1 MYKNIPE
8 EMKHMKQWVCY
19 KAMSRGEKITKV
31 PVNPIS
37 GTPIDSNK
45 EDNWLEFEE
54 AVHYTGNKVV
64 SGIGFVFT
72 SEDDYVGI
80 DIDGCVGENGQFNKI
95 AEEILCQFEGRAY
108 AEYSPSGKGIHLITK
123 GIKESNRSKN
133 SECGL
138 EIYQNKRYFTVTGN
152 MLEGFSEIHSSSDK
166 INSICKIFLE
176 KGEEEEKVLLIV
188 DRKEKTDE
196 DLLEIMFRSKNGHRL
211 RSLYDGDWK
220 GYYSSQSEADLAL
233 CNALAFYTKK
243 DADQIDSLFRKS
255 GLNTIKW
262 DGIHYA
268 DGSTYGNVVIEKAI
282 KDTDAVYNPSN
293 DRSSVRTKETKNNMK
308 GQANEFPHWYMKG
321 SNSLTFMPGILAKHL
336 QSKEKLIYSSEHF
349 FQYENGVYQKIEE
362 QQMKK
367 KIQKHLLDEH
377 SKSSHVR
384 DTLEQLKNRVWYDGD
399 LFDSPLLKNKINC
412 KNGILNLTT
421 RKMEEH
427 SPELVT
433 TIQLNANYNESAS
446 CPTFDEFINSS
457 LSKKDVMI
465 AQELMG
471 YLLIP
476 ETVAE
481 KAFILHGPGR
491 TGKSTFLKLIEYIL
505 GKKNISN
512 VALQD
517 LSHQFKPSL
526 LFGKLANI
534 YADLP
539 NKALQDTS
547 LFKTLVSGD
556 SIVAEEKFRSPFS
569 FSNKARLLF
578 SCNELPANYVDR
590 TDGFYRRL
598 IILPFLRQVEESK
611 IDTALQFKLQN
622 EADGIVRWALE
633 GLERLITNNYQF
645 TKSETTENLLF
656 EYKKQSNNVI
666 WYVTE
671 FCELKV
677 DGVEYSQNLYH
688 HYKKTCLENNMQP
701 ISQTKFNKSL
711 DMEYKRNVLKTED
724 SSKRII
730 FKGITI
736 GKKL

>member
-8 EMKHMKQWVCY
+8 EMKRMKQWVCY
-19 KAMSRGEKITKV
+19 KAMPRGNKITKV
-31 PVNPIS
+31 PVNPIK

-45 EDNWLEFEE
+45 EDNWLDFEQ
-54 AVHYTGNKVV
+54 AIHYTRTNLV

-80 DIDGCVGENGQFNKI
+80 DIDGCVDDNGQFNKI

-108 AEYSPSGKGIHLITK
+108 VEYSPSGKGIHLITK
-123 GIKESNRSKN
+123 GMKESNRSKN
-133 SECGL
+133 SEYGL
-138 EIYQNKRYFTVTGN
+138 EIYQNKRFFTVTGN
-152 MLEGFSEIHSSSDK
+152 MLEGFSKIQWSSDK

-176 KGEEEEKVLLIV
+176 KGEEEEKVTLIV

-211 RSLYDGDWK
+211 RSLYDGDWQ
-220 GYYSSQSEADLAL
+220 GYYSSHSEADLAL
-233 CNALAFYTKK
+233 CNALAFYTNKV
-243 DADQIDSLFRKS
+243 ADQIDILFRNS
-255 GLNTIKW
+255 GLYRSKW

-282 KDTDAVYNPSN
+282 RDTEADYIPSN
-293 DRSSVRTKETKNNMK
+293 VSKSASKTDVKKSRSEQKN
-308 GQANEFPHWYMKG
+308 EIPHWYMKG

-336 QSKEKLIYSSEHF
+336 QSEGMLIYTSEHF
-349 FQYENGVYQKIEE
+349 FQYEKGVYRSIEE

-377 SKSSHVR
+377 SKSSHVK
-384 DTLEQLKNRVWYDGD
+384 DTLEQLKNRVWYDKD
-399 LFDSPLLKNKINC
+399 LFDNPLLKNKINF

-427 SPELVT
+427 SSELIT

-457 LSKKDVMI
+457 LSEKDVMI

-471 YLLIP
+471 YLFIP

-505 GKKNISN
+505 GKKNFSN
-512 VALQD
+512 VSLQE

-539 NKALQDTS
+539 NKALQDTGI
-547 LFKTLVSGD
+547 FKTLVSGD
-556 SIVAEEKFRSPFS
+556 TIVVEEKFRSPFS
-569 FSNKARLLF
+569 FSNKSRLLF

-611 IDTALQFKLQN
+611 IDTALQIKLQN
-622 EADGIVRWALE
+622 ETDGIVRWALD
-633 GLERLITNNYQF
+633 GLARLIANNYQF

-666 WYVTE
+666 WYVSE

-677 DGVEYSQNLYH
+677 DSFEYSKNLYQ

-711 DMEYKRNVLKTED
+711 EMEYKRNVLKTED
-724 SSKRII
+724 TSKRII